1 MLKQTIIITIFLFVT
16 FSVPG
21 IFSSF
26 DSLFFIYLFFHHN
39 PPETKHQ
46 NHKNSMVEPVGTVLI
61 ELKTRY
67 IYQTPFPVF
76 FTRHQAM
83 IRLSTVLVL
92 LLLSS
97 DVLGYSSPLV
107 TKPGRVIRKSI
118 IDHIRFFG
126 NITCKYAT
134 DPSINFLELWE
145 RDSM

>member
-1 MLKQTIIITIFLFVT
+1 
-16 FSVPG
+16 
-21 IFSSF
+21 
-26 DSLFFIYLFFHHN
+26 
-39 PPETKHQ
+39 
-46 NHKNSMVEPVGTVLI
+46 
-61 ELKTRY
+61 
-67 IYQTPFPVF
+67 
-76 FTRHQAM
+76 M

-145 RDSM
+145 RDSMNPDDHLSQTVVLDQTIYPYKYDIHAIDDGDEWGSNNYSFYLWAEHNCTFNRRTITRKVAGTVRRVGDT